1 MDIDGDVNGSLSQ
14 ALSCMATNDR
24 EVLIKQFQQV
34 LGDSHT
40 LSAEAC
46 AFFLDMN
53 SW

>member
-1 MDIDGDVNGSLSQ
+1 MDIDGDVDGALSQ

-34 LGDSHT
+34 FEENHVP
-40 LSAEAC
+40 SAEAC